1 MLQVR
6 EIARAIYLPL
16 SVLTSYYQQIV
27 STWYSMLFQD
37 RLAFLQQLRR
47 GNDLKLVESQKNI
60 MLPRRL
66 KQLVLVS
73 FRIFLVVLFVVTMT
87 SVQALLKLKLVSNNS
102 IRTYSF
108 TFLQLMFLHR
118 QFLLTNLQISL
129 YLIASS
135 TKLMLPMSLN
145 VS

>member
-6 EIARAIYLPL
+6 EIARVIYLPL

-27 STWYSMLFQD
+27 STLYSMLFQD
-37 RLAFLQQLRR
+37 RLAFLLQLRR

-73 FRIFLVVLFVVTMT
+73 LRIFLVVLFVVTMT

-145 VS
+145 VN

>member
-1 MLQVR
+1 M
-6 EIARAIYLPL
+6 E
-16 SVLTSYYQQIV
+16 
-27 STWYSMLFQD
+27 
-37 RLAFLQQLRR
+37 QLRR

-87 SVQALLKLKLVSNNS
+87 SVQALLKLKL
-102 IRTYSF
+102 
-108 TFLQLMFLHR
+108 
-118 QFLLTNLQISL
+118 ISL